1 MAVSEV
7 KIAKNRDQNREE
19 DEISR
24 PGKIWYEIR
33 STGPVTGP
41 AGVGSG
47 QPGGKPG
54 RVAKFRLLPDS
65 RRIFSRF

>member
-24 PGKIWYEIR
+24 PGKTSYEIR
-33 STGPVTGP
+33 STGPVTGLP
-41 AGVGSG
+41 GVEPG
-47 QPGGKPG
+47 QPGGKPESSQKSG
-54 RVAKFRLLPDS
+54 FCPVR
-65 RRIFSRF
+65 